1 MNIFQFRISS
11 DNHAC
16 LSIHIIIIKPV
27 EVVLMLSQI
36 EPRILACPR
45 EWRDFTQTKVG
56 RKPRLSMKSCLLLSF
71 ALLAT
76 NEAFDHDSA
85 KFLGATWGVG

>member
-1 MNIFQFRISS
+1 MHDSAVTNT
-11 DNHAC
+11 N
-16 LSIHIIIIKPV
+16 PPPPPPP
-27 EVVLMLSQI
+27 
-36 EPRILACPR
+36 PRILACPR